1 VSNKERYR
9 LSYIEREK
17 DRERW
22 LSNREREIERDKERE
37 KDREI

>member
-1 VSNKERYR
+1 MRNRERYR

-37 KDREI
+37 TDREI